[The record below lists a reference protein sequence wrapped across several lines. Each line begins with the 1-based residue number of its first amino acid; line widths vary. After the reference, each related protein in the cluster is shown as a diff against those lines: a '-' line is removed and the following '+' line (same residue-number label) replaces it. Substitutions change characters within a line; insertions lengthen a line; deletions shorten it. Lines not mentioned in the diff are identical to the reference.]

1 MEPFTLRISVAQIA
15 PEVGNLESNFEKL
28 QFFHNRAQKEGSELV
43 VFPELALTGYT
54 LGDQIASFA
63 LTESHPII
71 QKLLELS
78 QTLPLVV
85 GYVER
90 SPRGR
95 IYDTAALMDDGQIVH
110 KHRKV
115 YLPNYSVWEEQ
126 KRFARG
132 RHLQVFPYRGFR
144 LALFV
149 CNDFWYPSMVCMAA
163 CDDADV
169 FVVLANSASDIKGM
183 NPRAWDM
190 LIRMPSLIYGAYVIF
205 ANRVGSEH
213 ECSFWGGSSIVA
225 PFGLSIT
232 VADTGEELIHAG
244 LDRSAVQ
251 AARDALPILRDF
263 DIDFTLRELN
273 RISQEHLAE
282 ND

>member
-1 MEPFTLRISVAQIA
+1 MENLTFKISIAQIA
-15 PEVGNLESNFEKL
+15 PEVGNLGANLEKL
-28 QFFHNRAQKEGSELV
+28 LSFHNRAQEEGSELV

-63 LTESHPII
+63 LTETHPTI
-71 QKLLELS
+71 QELLGLS
-78 QTLPLVV
+78 RSLPLVV

-95 IYDTAALMDDGQIVH
+95 IYDTAVLMDDGQIVH

-115 YLPNYSVWEEQ
+115 YLPNYGMWEEQ

-149 CNDFWYPSMVCMAA
+149 CNDFWYPSMVCLAA

-169 FVVLANSASDIKGM
+169 FVVLANSASDTEGM

-190 LIRMPSLIYGAYVIF
+190 LIRMPSIIYGGYVIF

-213 ECSFWGGSSIVA
+213 EWSFWGGSTIVA
-225 PFGLSIT
+225 PSGLSIT
-232 VADTGEELIHAG
+232 VADTGEELIHAT
-244 LDRSAVQ
+244 LDRTAVQ
-251 AARDALPILRDF
+251 AARDALPVLRDF

-273 RISQEHLAE
+273 RISQEHLTE

>member
-1 MEPFTLRISVAQIA
+1 MEYPTLRISVAQIA
-15 PEVGNLESNFEKL
+15 PEVGNLDANFEKL
-28 QFFHNRAQKEGSELV
+28 RSFHNRAQEEGSELV

-71 QKLLELS
+71 RELAALS
-78 QTLPLVV
+78 RTLPLVV

-95 IYDTAALMDDGQIVH
+95 IYDTAALMDNGRIVH

-115 YLPNYSVWEEQ
+115 YLPNYSMWEEQ

-132 RHLQVFPYRGFR
+132 RRLQVFPYRGFR
-144 LALFV
+144 FALFL
-149 CNDFWYPSMVCMAA
+149 CNDFWYPSMTCLAA
-163 CDDADV
+163 SDDADV
-169 FVVLANSASDIKGM
+169 FLVLANSALDTEGM
-183 NPRAWDM
+183 NPRAWDI
-190 LIRMPSLIYGAYVIF
+190 LIRMPSLIYGGYVIF

-213 ECSFWGGSSIVA
+213 DCSFWGGSTIVA
-225 PFGLSIT
+225 PFGLSTT
-232 VADTGEELIHAG
+232 VADTGEELIHAT
-244 LDRSAVQ
+244 LDHTAVQ
-251 AARDALPILRDF
+251 EARDALPLVRDF

-273 RISQEHLAE
+273 SISQEHLVE